1 MPGAKKPDNPLPW
14 MADLGNWNYLIGFG
28 LIFVGLAVSRAHV
41 DARSAAAAAWW
52 SGCSA
57 AS

>member
-1 MPGAKKPDNPLPW
+1 MG
-14 MADLGNWNYLIGFG
+14 DLGRWNFLIGFG
-28 LIFVGLAVSRAHV
+28 LIFLGLALFAAH
-41 DARSAAAAAWW
+41 RPRRWAAAAASW